1 MQIGLLIENPQ
12 EGSGMNRK
20 DVTFVCVPVALCEC
34 VFFSFVGPEFDV
46 VSLPRHSLP
55 YFLNQAVYLES
66 AFLCLPSAEITK
78 VHQAVPGSVCW
89 CCGLTVVP

>member
-1 MQIGLLIENPQ
+1 MEHL
-12 EGSGMNRK
+12 
-20 DVTFVCVPVALCEC
+20 CVPVALCEC
-34 VFFSFVGPEFDV
+34 VFLSSPEFDDV
-46 VSLPRHSLP
+46 GLPGHSLP

-89 CCGLTVVP
+89 CCGLTVVRLS